1 MAVQANTDSRL
12 TRAFDNDWIGPGIV
26 SFAGVIGISLM
37 QPAFLS
43 PFNIFVLLSAISVN
57 MVIALGQLVIIGIG
71 QMNLALGS
79 IGGLV
84 AISFAGVMERFGV
97 PVPLALGLALG
108 IGVLAGM
115 AGGYIIARTAISAFI
130 ITLAGLQIF
139 KGINLGIT
147 EAQPF
152 YGVPDSVKAFGTGS
166 VMGPLPWL
174 VLPMVICSFGMWYLF
189 NRMRIGRHILAMGS
203 NPHAAEM
210 SGIDPR
216 ATIIWAHA
224 LSGLLAAVAGVML
237 VAKLQI
243 GHPSIGDD
251 WLISSFAAPVI
262 GGAALSG
269 GRVSV
274 GGTFFGVVI
283 IAIITQGLVMFNID
297 PFVVQIVLGVL
308 ILWAVAINR
317 LREVRVARLQARG
330 TGA

>member
-1 MAVQANTDSRL
+1 MAARKTGDGGL

-26 SFAGVIGISLM
+26 SLVAVIGISLF

-43 PFNIFVLLSAISVN
+43 SFNIFVLLSAISVN

-84 AISFAGVMERFGV
+84 AISFVGMIEKLGLPV
-97 PVPLALGLALG
+97 PVALAFALG
-108 IGVLAGM
+108 IGIAAGM
-115 AGGYIIARTAISAFI
+115 AGGYIIARTMITAFI

-152 YGVPDSVKAFGTGS
+152 YGVPESVKAFGTGS
-166 VMGPLPWL
+166 VIGPLPWL
-174 VLPMVICSFGMWYLF
+174 VVPMIIASIGMWYLF
-189 NRMRIGRHILAMGS
+189 NRMRIGRHILAMGC
-203 NPHAAEM
+203 NPHAAEL
-210 SGIDPR
+210 SGIDAR
-216 ATIIWAHA
+216 ATIIWAHG

-243 GHPSIGDD
+243 GQPTIGDD

-262 GGAALSG
+262 GGAVLSG

-274 GGTFFGVVI
+274 GGTFFGVLI

-297 PFVVQIVLGVL
+297 PFVVQIVLGAL

-317 LREVRVARLQARG
+317 LRELRIEKLQARG
-330 TGA
+330 AGA

>member
-1 MAVQANTDSRL
+1 MRQQNSTDGRL

-26 SFAGVIGISLM
+26 TLAAVIGISLF

-43 PFNIFVLLSAISVN
+43 SFNIFVLISAISVN
-57 MVIALGQLVIIGIG
+57 MVIALGQLVIIGVG

-79 IGGLV
+79 IGGLA
-84 AISFAGVMERFGV
+84 AISFIGLIEKQGV
-97 PVPLALGLALG
+97 PVPVALAVALG
-108 IGVLAGM
+108 IGVAAGM

-130 ITLAGLQIF
+130 ITLAGLQVF

-152 YGVPDSVKAFGTGS
+152 YGVPDVVKAFGTGS
-166 VMGPLPWL
+166 VLGPLPWL
-174 VLPMVICSFGMWYLF
+174 MVPMVICSLGMWYLF
-189 NRMRIGRHILAMGS
+189 NRMRIGRHILALGS
-203 NPHAAEM
+203 NPHAAEL
-210 SGIDPR
+210 SGIDPK
-216 ATIIWAHA
+216 ATIIWAHG

-237 VAKLQI
+237 AAKLQI
-243 GHPSIGDD
+243 GQPTIGDD

-262 GGAALSG
+262 GGAVLSG

-283 IAIITQGLVMFNID
+283 IAIITQALVMFNID
-297 PFVVQIVLGVL
+297 PFAVQIVLGAL

-317 LREVRVARLQARG
+317 LREVRIARVQARG
-330 TGA
+330 ASA

>member
-1 MAVQANTDSRL
+1 MAAIRDSAL
-12 TRAFDNDWIGPGIV
+12 TRAFDNDWIGPGLV
-26 SFAGVIGISLM
+26 SLIAVVAISLA

-43 PFNIFVLLSAISVN
+43 SFNIFVLMSAISVN
-57 MVIALGQLVIIGIG
+57 MVIALGQLVIIGLG

-84 AISFAGVMERFGV
+84 AISFVGVIERYGV
-97 PVPLALGLALG
+97 PVPLALAFALG
-108 IGVLAGM
+108 IGIAAGM
-115 AGGYIIARTAISAFI
+115 SSGYIIARTMISAFI

-152 YGVPDSVKAFGTGS
+152 YGVPEAVKTFGQAS
-166 VMGPLPWL
+166 FIGPLPWL
-174 VLPMVICSFGMWYLF
+174 MVPMMVCSVAMWYLF

-203 NPHAAEM
+203 NPQAAEL
-210 SGIDPR
+210 SGIDPK

-224 LSGLLAAVAGVML
+224 ISGLLAAIAGLML
-237 VAKLQI
+237 VARLQI
-243 GHPSIGDD
+243 GQPTIGDD

-262 GGAALSG
+262 GGAVLTG

-274 GGTFFGVVI
+274 AGTFFWVVI

-297 PFVVQIVLGVL
+297 PFVVQIVLGAL
-308 ILWAVAINR
+308 ILWAVAVNR
-317 LREVRVARLQARG
+317 LREVRIARVQARG
-330 TGA
+330 AGA

>member
-1 MAVQANTDSRL
+1 MAVQANTDTRL

-26 SFAGVIGISLM
+26 SAVAVIGISLF

-43 PFNIFVLLSAISVN
+43 SFNIFVLLAAISVN

-84 AISFAGVMERFGV
+84 AISFVGVIERLGV
-97 PVPLALGLALG
+97 PVPVALMLGLG
-108 IGVLAGM
+108 IGILAGM
-115 AGGYIIARTAISAFI
+115 ASGFIIARTAISAFI

-152 YGVPDSVKAFGTGS
+152 YGVPDAVKTFGNGS
-166 VMGPLPWL
+166 VLGPLPWL
-174 VLPMVICSFGMWYLF
+174 LVPMVICSLGIWYLF

-203 NPHAAEM
+203 NPLAAEL
-210 SGIDPR
+210 SGIDPK

-224 LSGLLAAVAGVML
+224 LSGLLAAVAGIML

-243 GHPSIGDD
+243 GQPTIGDD

-262 GGAALSG
+262 GGAVLSG

-283 IAIITQGLVMFNID
+283 IAIITQGLVMFAID
-297 PFVVQIVLGVL
+297 PFAVQIVLGAL

-317 LREVRVARLQARG
+317 LREVRIQRLQARG
-330 TGA
+330 AGT